1 MERNVWKRFGVVVL
15 SLLVLFLGAC
25 SNQTDS
31 VDEET
36 ESAAESSQEA
46 ALTITDQTGKEITFE
61 EPVEEIVAILP
72 SEAEILFAI
81 GAGDKIVARGEYVDY
96 PAEEV
101 ADIPVVSSYDEANAE
116 EIVALDPDVILL
128 SVGSD
133 EDYVRQLE
141 DAGIAVVQFDAD
153 SIEDVYSS
161 IELMGQLVDRQ
172 EEAVNL
178 IEEMKA
184 TFAEIEEK
192 TQDGDPQSVYYEI
205 SPLAYGLWT
214 AGDGTFMNEIGNLM
228 NLENLFADVD
238 EWAEISEEQVIER
251 APEWIITTTS
261 EEGAVEEIMN
271 RTGWDQIPAVQK
283 GQVIEAEDSE
293 FTRPG
298 PRLMDAAQRLYDLV
312 YGSGSSEDDQE
323 SLDEAA

>member
-1 MERNVWKRFGVVVL
+1 MERNVWKRFGVVL
-15 SLLVLFLGAC
+15 TILILFLGAC
-25 SNQTDS
+25 SNPSDS
-31 VDEET
+31 AEEEI
-36 ESAAESSQEA
+36 ESAEEGSQQEA
-46 ALTITDQTGKEITFE
+46 ALTITDQTGKEITIE
-61 EPVEEIVAILP
+61 EPVEEIVATLP
-72 SEAEILFAI
+72 SEAEILFAL
-81 GAGDKIVARGEYVDY
+81 GAGDKIVARGQYVDY
-96 PAEEV
+96 PAEET
-101 ADIPVVSSYDEANAE
+101 ADIPVISTYDEANAE
-116 EIVALDPDVILL
+116 EVVALDPDVILL

-172 EEAVNL
+172 EEADSL

-184 TFAEIEEK
+184 AFAQIEEETK
-192 TQDGDPQSVYYEI
+192 DFDPQSVYYEI
-205 SPLAYGLWT
+205 SPLEYGLWT

-228 NLENLFADVD
+228 NLENVFADVD

-283 GQVIEAEDSE
+283 GQVIEADDSE

-298 PRLMDAAQRLYDLV
+298 PRLMDAARDLYDQI
-312 YGSGSSEDDQE
+312 YGSDGLKDGQE